1 MDPITLSAII
11 GASTSMLGMAEKN
24 KAKAQKTG
32 GKTEPLQNPI
42 ISLFPRGRSLMTMPP
57 IGYQVAGSQAN
68 NIPAAVLV
76 SGGGGG
82 GGGTALN
89 MNSAITQAQMG
100 GDPTLKPDYKEEDYP
115 LPQSSG
121 QPSTAGSPTD
131 LLDPSD
137 LGLDLPTNPQRLP
150 KTPEEMAHEVEL
162 QKMQDRNAMIRQG
175 ISSAGTFLGTMMRPP
190 SAVTVGGYRQNPSL
204 QMFRRRRG
212 LMGG

>member
-1 MDPITLSAII
+1 MDPITVALMVAQ
-11 GASTSMLGMAEKN
+11 MAERN
-24 KAKAQKTG
+24 KAKGEKTG
-32 GKTEPLQNPI
+32 GGSQVENPLIN
-42 ISLFPRGRSLMTMPP
+42 LFPRGRSLMTMPP

-82 GGGTALN
+82 GTALN
-89 MNSAITQAQMG
+89 MNSATTQAQMG

-121 QPSTAGSPTD
+121 QPSTAGGPTD
-131 LLDPSD
+131 LKDPSE
-137 LGLDLPTNPQRLP
+137 LGLGLPTTPQRLP
-150 KTPEEMAHEVEL
+150 KTEDEMKHEVEL
-162 QKMQDRNAMIRQG
+162 QKMGDRNAMIRQG

-190 SAVTVGGYRQNPSL
+190 SAVTVGGYRPNPAL